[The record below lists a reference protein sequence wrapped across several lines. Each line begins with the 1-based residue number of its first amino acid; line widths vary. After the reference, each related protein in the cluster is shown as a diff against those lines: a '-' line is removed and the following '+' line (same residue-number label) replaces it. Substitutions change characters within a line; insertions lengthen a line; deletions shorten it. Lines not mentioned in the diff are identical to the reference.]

1 MHEYYTDPFRI
12 LSDTFSIFR
21 YIQYFQIYSVFLQS
35 VLLQSVHYNQ
45 RFQIHSVPSGHKK
58 NLKRRTCILTPSTHA
73 RWVSAA
79 CASIFLCR
87 CKSTEGLTST
97 QQYESP
103 V

>member
-35 VLLQSVHYNQ
+35 VLLQSVLYNQ

-79 CASIFLCR
+79 CASIFLCLCFR
-87 CKSTEGLTST
+87 TEGLTSA
-97 QQYESP
+97 QQCKIP

>member
-45 RFQIHSVPSGHKK
+45 RLITSAFRSIQYLQGTKK
-58 NLKRRTCILTPSTHA
+58 T
-73 RWVSAA
+73 
-79 CASIFLCR
+79 
-87 CKSTEGLTST
+87 
-97 QQYESP
+97 
-103 V
+103 